1 MCLCRRHHRVKQ
13 SPGWSVRLARDGTA
27 TWTDPAGRTRTT
39 SALDALDAVVLVPE
53 TADAGAA
60 HTAGPAEPGNTGGPA
75 EPGDTGAT
83 VDADPAPWSAL
94 ETRVHLL
101 LEHRP
106 LHRRCTTASSLRA
119 ARPRRRVLMA
129 AHGPPPF

>member
-1 MCLCRRHHRVKQ
+1 MPLPP
-13 SPGWSVRLARDGTA
+13 SPPREAVPGVERTAGRDGTA

-39 SALDALDAVVLVPE
+39 AALDALDALVLVPV
-53 TADAGAA
+53 AGGSGAP
-60 HTAGPAEPGNTGGPA
+60 HTGGPA
-75 EPGDTGAT
+75 ESGETGAT

-106 LHRRCTTASSLRA
+106 LHRRCTTASALRA
-119 ARPRRRVLMA
+119 ARPRHRVVTA
-129 AHGPPPF
+129 AYGPPPF